1 MFKRLYSWMIEI
13 GQYQAVLKAVLVGRL
28 KSHRMSLALLTHL
41 IDRFK
46 RMVTELE
53 HFYTS

>member
-53 HFYTS
+53 HFYT